1 MLIANAEVDGVPRLD
16 VRCADGAI
24 VEIGKQ
30 LDHRPVERVLDANG
44 GALLP
49 GLHDHHIHLLAQAAA
64 SKSVQC
70 GPPAVSTPD
79 ELRETLCHATGNSW
93 IRGVGYHESV
103 AGDLNRK
110 VLDQFVVDRPV
121 RIQHRSGKM
130 WFLNSIAVRLLD
142 LDCPDGRLF
151 RADQHLRD
159 RLREDADFRS
169 TVEETSKRLA
179 SYGVTG
185 ITDATHTNNKET
197 PAFFR
202 SLNLCQNVNL
212 MGDESLPSGSLK
224 IMLDDVA
231 LPTFDDFR
239 SRIERAHRKERP
251 VAIHC
256 VTRTELVFS
265 LTALSDVGTIPGDRI
280 EHAAIVDAAS
290 LHLLRET
297 PAEVDHLTVV
307 TQPNFIA
314 ERGDQ
319 YRLDIAADELP
330 YLYRCQSFIN
340 AEIPLAGGTDAPF
353 GHADPW
359 AAMYAAVHRK
369 TAEAETIGEEEKLT
383 PEGALALFTTPL
395 ATPGGTPRHVAVGEA
410 ADLCLLDR
418 PWHQARSILEAE
430 HVAATTVR
438 GALVFVHDGRG
449 LDQNSPQRL
458 PASS

>member
-1 MLIANAEVDGVPRLD
+1 MSSAGGDLLIANAEVDGVPGLD
-16 VRCADGAI
+16 VRCAGAAI

-30 LDHRPVERVLDANG
+30 LDRRSGERVLDANG

-49 GLHDHHIHLLAQAAA
+49 GLHDHHIHLLALAAA
-64 SKSVQC
+64 SKSVNC
-70 GPPAVSTPD
+70 GPPTVSTPD
-79 ELRETLCHATGNSW
+79 ELREALSNATGNGW

-110 VLDQFVVDRPV
+110 VLDRLVTDRPI

-151 RADQHLRD
+151 RADQQLRD
-159 RLREDADFRS
+159 RSREDADFRS

-185 ITDATHTNNKET
+185 ITDATHTNNQET
-197 PAFFR
+197 PAFFD

-212 MGDESLPSGSLK
+212 MGDESLPTGSLK
-224 IMLDDVA
+224 IMLDDAA
-231 LPTFDDFR
+231 LPTFDEFR
-239 SRIERAHRKERP
+239 SRIERAHQKERP

-265 LTALSDVGTIPGDRI
+265 LTALNDVGTIPGDRI

-290 LHLLRET
+290 LSLLRET
-297 PAEVDHLTVV
+297 PADIDHLTVV

-319 YRLDIAADELP
+319 YRRDIATDELP
-330 YLYRCQSFIN
+330 YLYRCQSFID

-359 AAMYAAVHRK
+359 AAMQAAVHRK
-369 TAEAETIGEEEKLT
+369 TAEDETIGKEEKLT

-395 ATPGGTPRHVAVGEA
+395 TTPGGKPRRVAVGEA

-418 PWHQARSILEAE
+418 PWHQARSTLKAE

-438 GALVFVHDGRG
+438 GALAYSS
-449 LDQNSPQRL
+449 SPA
-458 PASS
+458 PV